1 MGLCRYPF
9 AKKHQAAFPNT
20 KPPEQS
26 LHLQL
31 LDNQHPCSPSLPADC
46 CSGSYSLYPTQTYET
61 CHSDF
66 KGAFRSPFC
75 SGDTFLAKHITLIE
89 LAVKQEGLQT
99 MERLY
104 TVQHG
109 WWADH
114 QVTWCKSYKIS
125 QRHKLKA
132 QSLVLQRDVWFVEV
146 WWGVFFWYM
155 FWNKPWHWTS
165 LGFQAQLQF
174 NLHISSNTAAFPCF
188 LQCLLLS
195 HILIFHFI
203 TWNKSWA
210 KICQPHRTH
219 EDILNIP
226 CCPVTWSEIA
236 CCSLAVLTI
245 GEKRLCFAL
254 FMLWLNLR
262 RSNRDHFSEN

>member
-9 AKKHQAAFPNT
+9 AKKHQAASPNT
-20 KPPEQS
+20 KPPELS

-89 LAVKQEGLQT
+89 FAVKQEGLQT
-99 MERLY
+99 MEGLY

-146 WWGVFFWYM
+146 WWGVFFGIYFGTNLGIGLPWVS
-155 FWNKPWHWTS
+155 KPSFSSTCT
-165 LGFQAQLQF
+165 FPQTLQ
-174 NLHISSNTAAFPCF
+174 CF
-188 LQCLLLS
+188 LVFSGAFFSRTYSSFISLLETNHGPRSASLIEPWRYFKHTMSETYLVRNSMLLTNSS
-195 HILIFHFI
+195 H
-203 TWNKSWA
+203 
-210 KICQPHRTH
+210 HRTEKALLCTVH
-219 EDILNIP
+219 
-226 CCPVTWSEIA
+226 
-236 CCSLAVLTI
+236 AVA
-245 GEKRLCFAL
+245 EPQK
-254 FMLWLNLR
+254 
-262 RSNRDHFSEN
+262 E

>member
-146 WWGVFFWYM
+146 WWGVFFLVYVLEQTLALD
-155 FWNKPWHWTS
+155 F
-165 LGFQAQLQF
+165 LGFPSPASVQLAHFPQTLQRF
-174 NLHISSNTAAFPCF
+174 LVFSSAFFSRTYSSFIS
-188 LQCLLLS
+188 LLETNHGPRS
-195 HILIFHFI
+195 ASLIEPM
-203 TWNKSWA
+203 
-210 KICQPHRTH
+210 KI
-219 EDILNIP
+219 
-226 CCPVTWSEIA
+226 
-236 CCSLAVLTI
+236 
-245 GEKRLCFAL
+245 F
-254 FMLWLNLR
+254 
-262 RSNRDHFSEN
+262 